1 MHNDRS
7 PLQISTLAASL
18 ISLGLMLI
26 GVIRLPRSRLDAYR
40 WFERGVL
47 VSILITQVLVFWQ
60 DQLTALG
67 GLLWD
72 LALLTTLRFLIKQEE
87 ARSALKP

>member
-1 MHNDRS
+1 
-7 PLQISTLAASL
+7 
-18 ISLGLMLI
+18 LI
-26 GVIRLPRSRLDAYR
+26 GVMRLPTSRLDAYR

-47 VSILITQVLVFWQ
+47 VSVLITQVFIFWQ

-72 LALLTTLRFLIKQEE
+72 LLLLTALRFLLKQEE
-87 ARSALKP
+87 ARTALKP